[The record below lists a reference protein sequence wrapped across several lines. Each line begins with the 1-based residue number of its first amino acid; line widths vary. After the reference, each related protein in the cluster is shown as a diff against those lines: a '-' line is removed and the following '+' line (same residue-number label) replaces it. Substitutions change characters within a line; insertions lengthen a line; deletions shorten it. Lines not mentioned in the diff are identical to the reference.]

1 MTEEHL
7 SGATTQNPLPPAASD
22 PETPQRGRSLVLA
35 AKVGAG
41 VAVAVAVLTLDVLK
55 IPADHFMQ
63 LVAVPV
69 LTGLIVHTSAKTL
82 N

>member
-1 MTEEHL
+1 MTDTDTP
-7 SGATTQNPLPPAASD
+7 ATQEVS
-22 PETPQRGRSLVLA
+22 QRGASYVLA
-35 AKVGAG
+35 AKVAAG
-41 VAVAVAVLTLDVLK
+41 VSVAVAVLTLDVLK